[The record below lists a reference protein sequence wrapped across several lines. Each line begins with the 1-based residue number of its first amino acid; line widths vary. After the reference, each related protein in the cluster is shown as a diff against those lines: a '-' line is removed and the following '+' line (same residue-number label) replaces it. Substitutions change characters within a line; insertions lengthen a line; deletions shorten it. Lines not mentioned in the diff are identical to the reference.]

1 MPLAASFAATLT
13 PLRLIATCLVSC
25 AGTSELDESTSF
37 YRLVEYSMDCDLS
50 PYPLHAVELAQS
62 MSQAGRDAASK
73 EKHGV

>member
-1 MPLAASFAATLT
+1 
-13 PLRLIATCLVSC
+13 
-25 AGTSELDESTSF
+25 
-37 YRLVEYSMDCDLS
+37 MDCDLS